1 MADKKI
7 KIEVD
12 LDAEPSIAKLKQ
24 LKKALKEV
32 TAGSDDWNLIKNSI
46 NDTEDALKS
55 AGQGADNFA
64 EIIGTLPGPLGE
76 LGNKLG
82 STVNT
87 LKIFGGIKLDAL
99 KNSFTELGK
108 DIVQAGS
115 SILKITGIQKLYTIT
130 TIAMSK
136 ALKFVGIEATVA
148 SFGVKAFSAALVASG
163 IGAIVVALGFLISAF
178 MNTGEE
184 ADTTAGK
191 VARLNAELS
200 NTERVSK
207 LRNAEEIAR
216 AKAKGAT
223 ESQLFNIKQKQTQ
236 KELDDARNTYKIAEV
251 QMTSAEVLRGKDSKG
266 YIDAQKLKGEAAVK
280 IEALKSQLLVD
291 GYNEEDRLRKESISK
306 IKPAKEDPIV
316 KAKEEALK
324 LIAKNE
330 KEAALSLLD
339 EREQEKRK
347 VVNDYNDQIKLAA
360 ANGTDTLILEEA
372 KLNALKILKDKFK
385 KEDDNKKKEDDATA
399 ATQRKDQFE
408 LDKANLDLQRAQK
421 LIDEDTY
428 QIKLKELR
436 VKYAEGEIDKIN
448 AQIDH
453 LNYVNDEKDKGLEK
467 DKERAKEQEEINKQ
481 VTQSWIDLGS
491 NIANTFQQLAGLFE
505 QGSDM
510 AKTFGIIS
518 VLINAAAAIGK
529 VNLDFAEA
537 ISSKKKAIS
546 IAADAVTTGT
556 AMFPVNPIVGG
567 ALIGAGTAAGVKA
580 SAGLALLQ
588 ANKFAQIATIGITS
602 GAQIA
607 AILSAKK
614 GATASAGSSGGSG
627 ASGGASGGAL
637 PAYSGAAVGMAAP
650 QIQTTNATNPSTQIA
665 QTLGTAQAPI
675 KAYIVSGEVSSQ
687 QALDRRTSRAATF
700 A

>member
-12 LDAEPSIAKLKQ
+12 LDAEPSIAQ
-24 LKKALKEV
+24 LKKLKLALKET
-32 TAGSDDWNLIKNSI
+32 TAGSEDWNRYKNAI

-64 EIIGTLPGPLGE
+64 EIIGTLPGPIGE

-108 DIVQAGS
+108 DIGQAAS

-148 SFGVKAFSAALVASG
+148 SFGVKAFSAALIASG

-178 MNTGEE
+178 MNTGDE
-184 ADTTAGK
+184 ADVAANK

-223 ESQLFNIKQKQTQ
+223 ETELFNIKQRQTQ
-236 KELDDARNTYKIAEV
+236 EELDSARKTYKLAAG
-251 QMTSAEVLRGKDSKG
+251 QMMSAEVLYGKDSKG
-266 YIDAQKLKGEAAVK
+266 YADAQKLKSEAAIK
-280 IEALKSQLLVD
+280 IDALKSQLLVD
-291 GYNEEDRLRKESISK
+291 GYNEEDRLRKEAEGK
-306 IKPAKEDPIV
+306 IKPAKEDPSV

-330 KEAALSLLD
+330 KDAALSLLD
-339 EREQEKRK
+339 DREQEKRK
-347 VVNDYNDQIKLAA
+347 IVNEYNEQIKLAV
-360 ANGTDTLILEEA
+360 ANGKDTVIYEEA
-372 KLNALKILKDKFK
+372 KLKALRELNDKFRKEDNEKEKQTNKEKFDEQKAILDYKRAGDLINEDEYRKQLEELALKYADTEIERL
-385 KEDDNKKKEDDATA
+385 A
-399 ATQRKDQFE
+399 AQTE
-408 LDKANLDLQRAQK
+408 YL
-421 LIDEDTY
+421 TY
-428 QIKLKELR
+428 
-436 VKYAEGEIDKIN
+436 VTG
-448 AQIDH
+448 
-453 LNYVNDEKDKGLEK
+453 EKDKALEK
-467 DKERAKEQEEINKQ
+467 DKERAEEQKKINIEIA
-481 VTQSWIDLGS
+481 QSWIDLGN
-491 NIANTFQQLAGLFE
+491 NISGTFQQLAGLFE

-518 VLINAAAAIGK
+518 VLINAATAIGK
-529 VNLDFAEA
+529 INLDFSEA
-537 ISSKKKAIS
+537 ISSKKKTIS
-546 IAADAVTTGT
+546 IATDAIAQGT
-556 AMFPVNPIVGG
+556 AMFPLNPIVGG
-567 ALIGAGTAAGVKA
+567 ALIGAGTASLTAA
-580 SAGLALLQ
+580 SAGLAVLRV
-588 ANKFAQIATIGITS
+588 NKGLQIAAVGITS

-614 GATASAGSSGGSG
+614 GANAAAG
-627 ASGGASGGAL
+627 ASGGDGGGAQSAPL
-637 PAYSGAAVGMAAP
+637 PAYSSGMAMNTP
-650 QIQTTNATNPSTQIA
+650 QINTTGGANPATQISQTIQNA
-665 QTLGTAQAPI
+665 QQQPI
-675 KAYIVSGEVSSQ
+675 KAYVVSGDITSQ
-687 QALDRRTSRAATF
+687 QQLERKANRGATF
-700 A
+700 NLG